1 MIDDLIEYYQRE
13 LAYLSNNAGAFAD
26 AHPKIASRLRLTKEA
41 VEDPHVGRL
50 IESVAFL
57 NARLRHKID
66 DEYPELSDAILHT
79 LYPHLIQPL
88 PSVMVVQL
96 QPAEDLAAPVNV
108 PAGTEILTE
117 EIDGER
123 CRYRLCRDVR
133 MMPLTI
139 ASASMT
145 GPPFEVPPGCPANA
159 KGMLHLR
166 LKTKKPEIG
175 IDALDISTLRLYIK
189 GNARRAHILLEQ
201 FGTGLV
207 GITAASG
214 LADRGAVHL
223 DPKSLKMCG
232 LDESGLLLPQP
243 THSRRSYGLLQ
254 EHFAYP
260 QKEMFFEIA
269 DLEARTLTLDGD
281 TLELYLFFDRLSSE
295 LERVVRA
302 DDFDLYAAP
311 AINLWEMQA
320 EPILLDHS
328 AIEYRIIPSTRRED
342 AMEVYCVEHVEL
354 QRADGEKIPVPSLY
368 SIDRGSPREGRFF
381 HTISR
386 RSSFSKG
393 GGDDVNLTIADLD
406 GELLG
411 DDTTIVNTTILATN
425 RELPARL
432 PFGGG
437 RPQLSINGAVQGL
450 EKVSAISKPTPTRR
464 AHRRGAAHWRLIG
477 QLSVNYLSLVGGD
490 EGTSALRE
498 VLALYDL
505 GDTTETAYLRDR
517 LKSVRTQPGVA
528 RMRLKGHSVICA
540 GLDVTLEL
548 DDERMSGSG
557 SYMLCAVIERFL
569 AGACSLNSFVRLTAQ
584 LQRESGVWKTW
595 PARLGDR
602 PLV

>member
-41 VEDPHVGRL
+41 IEDPHVGRL

-96 QPAEDLAAPVNV
+96 QPADDLAAPVLV
-108 PAGTEILTE
+108 PKGTEILTE
-117 EIDGER
+117 EIDGEP

-133 MMPLTI
+133 MMPLKI
-139 ASASMT
+139 ESATMT
-145 GPPFEVPPGCPANA
+145 GPPFDVPAGSPGNA
-159 KGMLHLR
+159 KGMLHIR
-166 LKTKKPEIG
+166 LKTSKPEIT
-175 IDALDISTLRLYIK
+175 IDQLDISTLRFYIK

-201 FGTGLV
+201 FGTSLT

-214 LADRGAVHL
+214 IADVDAVPIGAEA
-223 DPKSLKMCG
+223 LKMGG
-232 LDESGLLLPQP
+232 LDEKALLLPQQS
-243 THSRRSYGLLQ
+243 HSRLSYGLLQ

-260 QKEMFFEIA
+260 HKEMFFEVTG
-269 DLEARTLTLDGD
+269 LEARTLTLAGD
-281 TLELYLFFDRLSSE
+281 TLDLHFFFDRLSSE

-302 DDFDLYAAP
+302 DDFDLFAAP

-328 AIEYRIIPSTRRED
+328 AIEYRIISNTRRED
-342 AMEVYCVEHVEL
+342 AIEVYAVQGVEL
-354 QRADGEKIPVPSLY
+354 QRANGDKVPVPSLY
-368 SIDRGSPREGRFF
+368 SIDRGSPREGRHF

-393 GGDDVNLTIADLD
+393 GGDDVFITIADLE

-411 DDTTIVNTTILATN
+411 DDTTIVNTRVLAIN

-437 RPQLSINGAVQGL
+437 RPHLSITGSVQGL
-450 EKVSAISKPTPTRR
+450 GKVTALSKPTPTRR
-464 AHRRGAAHWRLIG
+464 AHRRRAAHWRLVG
-477 QLSVNYLSLVGGD
+477 QLSLNYLSLVGGD

-505 GDTTETAYLRDR
+505 GDTTETSYLRDR
-517 LKSVRTQPGVA
+517 LKAVRTEPGVA

-540 GLDVTLEL
+540 GLDVTLDI

-569 AGACSLNSFVRLTAQ
+569 AGACSLNSFVRLTAR

>member
-1 MIDDLIEYYQRE
+1 MIDDLIEYYNRE
-13 LAYLSNNAGAFAD
+13 LAYLANNAGAFAD
-26 AHPKIASRLRLTKEA
+26 AHPKIASRLRMTKEA
-41 VEDPHVGRL
+41 IEDPHVGRL

-88 PSVMVVQL
+88 PSVMVVQFK
-96 QPAEDLAAPVNV
+96 PAEDLAQPVLV
-108 PAGTEILTE
+108 PAGSEILTE
-117 EIDGER
+117 EVDGEP

-133 MMPLTI
+133 MMPMLI
-139 ASASMT
+139 ESASMT
-145 GPPFEVPPGCPANA
+145 GPPFEVPRGCPGNA
-159 KGMLHLR
+159 KGMFHLR
-166 LKTKKPEIG
+166 LKTSKPELTIA
-175 IDALDISTLRLYIK
+175 DLDLSSLRIFIK
-189 GNARRAHILLEQ
+189 GNARLAHILLEQ
-201 FGTGLV
+201 FGTSLT
-207 GITAASG
+207 GISLASG
-214 LADRGAVHL
+214 LADESAVHI
-223 DPKSLKMCG
+223 DIDALKLGG
-232 LDESGLLLPQP
+232 LDENALLLPQQS
-243 THSRRSYGLLQ
+243 HSRLSYGLLQ

-260 QKEMFFEIA
+260 QKEMFFEISG
-269 DLEARTLTLDGD
+269 LEARTMTLDSD
-281 TLELYLFFDRLSSE
+281 TLDIFFFFDRLSSE

-311 AINLWEMQA
+311 AINLWELNA

-328 AIEYRIIPSTRRED
+328 SIEYRIIPNTRRED
-342 AMEVYCVEHVEL
+342 AIEVYAVEQVEL
-354 QRADGEKIPVPSLY
+354 QRASGEKVPVPSLY
-368 SIDRGSPREGRFF
+368 SIDRGSPRQGRHF
-381 HTISR
+381 HTVAR

-393 GGDDVNLTIADLD
+393 GGDDVFLTIADLD

-411 DDTTIVNTTILATN
+411 DDTTIVNTKVLAIN

-437 RPQLSINGAVQGL
+437 RPHLKVTGSVQGL
-450 EKVSAISKPTPTRR
+450 ASVTALSKPTPTRR
-464 AHRRGAAHWRLIG
+464 AHRRRAAHWRLIG

-505 GDTTETAYLRDR
+505 GDTTETSYLRDR
-517 LKSVRTQPGVA
+517 LKAIRAEPGVA

-540 GLDVTLEL
+540 GLDVTLDI

-557 SYMLCAVIERFL
+557 SFMLCAVIERFL
-569 AGACSLNSFVRLTAQ
+569 AGACSLNSFVRLTAR

>member
-13 LAYLSNNAGAFAD
+13 LAFLANNAGAFAD

-41 VEDPHVGRL
+41 MEDPHVGRL

-96 QPAEDLAAPVNV
+96 QPAEDLAEPVLV
-108 PAGTEILTE
+108 RAGTQIHTE
-117 EIDGER
+117 PVDDEP

-133 MMPLTI
+133 MMPLKI
-139 ASASMT
+139 ESATMS
-145 GPPFEVPPGCPANA
+145 GPPFEVPPGCPTGA
-159 KGMLHLR
+159 KGLLHLK
-166 LKTKKPEIG
+166 LKTFNPKISIAQLEI
-175 IDALDISTLRLYIK
+175 DKLRIYLK
-189 GNARRAHILLEQ
+189 SNARRAQILLEQ
-201 FGTGLV
+201 FGTSLV
-207 GITAASG
+207 GVTAASE
-214 LADRGAVHL
+214 LSDKGAVHL
-223 DPKSLKMCG
+223 GTRCLHFAG
-232 LDESGLLLPQP
+232 QDENALLLPQQS
-243 THSRRSYGLLQ
+243 HSRLSYGLLQ

-260 QKEMFFEIA
+260 QKEMFFEVSG
-269 DLEARTLTLDGD
+269 LEARTF
-281 TLELYLFFDRLSSE
+281 TLEGDELNLYFFFNRLSSE

-302 DDFDLYAAP
+302 DDFELFASP
-311 AINLWEMQA
+311 AINLWEMSA

-328 AIEYRIIPSTRRED
+328 AIEYRIIPNVRRED
-342 AMEVYCVEHVEL
+342 AIEVYSVEKVEL
-354 QRADGEKIPVPSLY
+354 QRSDGEKIPVPSLY
-368 SIDRGSPREGRFF
+368 SVDRGSPRQGRHY
-381 HTISR
+381 HTVSR
-386 RSSFSKG
+386 RSSFAKG
-393 GGDDVNLTIADLD
+393 GGDDVFLTVADLD

-411 DDTTIVNTTILATN
+411 DNTSIVNATILATN

-437 RPQLSINGAVQGL
+437 RPHLTVQGTVNGL
-450 EKVSAISKPTPTRR
+450 AAVKALSKPTPTRR
-464 AHRRGAAHWRLIG
+464 AHRRRAAHWRLIG

-505 GDTTETAYLRDR
+505 GDTPETGYLRDR
-517 LKSVRTQPGVA
+517 LKSIRAEPGVA
-528 RMRLKGHSVICA
+528 RMRLKGHSVMCA
-540 GLDVTLEL
+540 GLEVTLEI
-548 DDERMSGSG
+548 DDERLSGSG
-557 SYMLCAVIERFL
+557 TYMLCAVIERFL
-569 AGACSLNSFVRLTAQ
+569 AGACSLNSFVRMTAR

-595 PARLGDR
+595 PARIGDR